1 MMYCLVTKNA
11 ITKKEI
17 VLAVLFF
24 ICASINLMM
33 FPSVNF
39 FEGTYLF
46 LKHVFSVIVVF
57 YFLKMHKQNNATLL
71 FSAVEGFAYFNLLL
85 ILTGYIFSIDL
96 FATYDMYRFG
106 YNGVFKSTSTASYFY
121 MCFLAYY
128 YVKHINKK
136 DNIPLLITILASSIM
151 VGSKT
156 LFISSALFIFLYT
169 FDKRQLMS
177 KRPIKKQD
185 LFLVSI
191 ALLIIGFV
199 SAFLYINNNTLL
211 SSVYNDDGLISA
223 FFSYR
228 NTVFS
233 DAVIQIKEQFSA
245 IQYLFGNLASQIRRP
260 ELALADLFINLGV
273 IGTIT
278 FLSLLFVNIP
288 KKLPKRVI
296 FLCSYILL
304 ITLLRGNFFYYP
316 TVLFFSAIFINAIIR
331 SND

>member
-1 MMYCLVTKNA
+1 M
-11 ITKKEI
+11 
-17 VLAVLFF
+17 
-24 ICASINLMM
+24 
-33 FPSVNF
+33 
-39 FEGTYLF
+39 
-46 LKHVFSVIVVF
+46 
-57 YFLKMHKQNNATLL
+57 
-71 FSAVEGFAYFNLLL
+71 
-85 ILTGYIFSIDL
+85 
-96 FATYDMYRFG
+96 
-106 YNGVFKSTSTASYFY
+106 
-121 MCFLAYY
+121 
-128 YVKHINKK
+128 
-136 DNIPLLITILASSIM
+136 
-151 VGSKT
+151 
-156 LFISSALFIFLYT
+156 
-169 FDKRQLMS
+169 
-177 KRPIKKQD
+177 
-185 LFLVSI
+185 
-191 ALLIIGFV
+191 
-199 SAFLYINNNTLL
+199 L

-316 TVLFFSAIFINAIIR
+316 TVLFFSVIFINAIIR